1 MLSIK
6 GNEIETNDSNIFQLT
21 VDYMMISQ
29 FMYRRLVK
37 EYGKMKA
44 KDFME
49 RNIVKWVAMVDDTE
63 E

>member
-6 GNEIETNDSNIFQLT
+6 GNEIETNDSTLFELMG
-21 VDYMMISQ
+21 DYMMISQ
-29 FMYRRLVK
+29 FMYKRLV
-37 EYGKMKA
+37 EEFGEMKA

-49 RNIVKWVAMVDDTE
+49 HQIVKWVAANTE